1 MTDALPADVS
11 DTLQHTFTNTH
22 MFKIN
27 PTRTPWRLLCALTA
41 GTLTLPPTLSL
52 QASPAMEQLFG
63 ILKAKGSLT
72 QEEHDLL
79 VSAMRA
85 DEAKSAAPA
94 AAAPASAS
102 VLEKRV
108 ASQET
113 KIKELES
120 ALSGTKGKVE
130 ELSASASPE
139 SISKKIVD
147 QASKVE
153 HLEDVIAG
161 TKGQLEELSKVTDNT
176 SPTTMSKT
184 DLDLLLADKWYERIK
199 LRGYGQFRYESVLN
213 QDGTLNVPND
223 SFASDAQTLGLR
235 RGRMVLSGD
244 VSQHLYMY
252 LQADFFGNLSGTNAM
267 QARDY
272 YADISLDPAREFRVR
287 LGQSKVP
294 FGWSNLQSSQNR
306 LALERPDALN
316 SAVEGERDF
325 GAYLMWAPY
334 EIRNRFKDLVKMG
347 LRGSGDYGVV
357 AIGAFSGQ
365 GLNRADVN
373 GQTHYAA
380 RVAYPFE
387 FPNGQFFEVGIQ
399 GYTGKFVPTAA
410 RVGPVGG
417 PTPTFNARGVD
428 DQRVGVT
435 AILFPQPFGL
445 EAEWNWGQGPVLSQ
459 DMKTI
464 TSGDISG
471 GYVQASYRHIFANQQ
486 ELIPFARWQHSD
498 GGRKFATN
506 APNNQ
511 VDEIGVGLRYM
522 PYPEMELTLMYT
534 HGSRTNTTTST
545 TAPAASQYKDV
556 TADYIGL
563 QAQLNF

>member
-94 AAAPASAS
+94 TAAPASAS
-102 VLEKRV
+102 ILEKRV
-108 ASQET
+108 ANQET

-120 ALSGTKGKVE
+120 ALSGTKGKIE
-130 ELSASASPE
+130 ELSVSASPE
-139 SISKKIVD
+139 SITKKIAD

-153 HLEDVIAG
+153 HLEDIISG
-161 TKGQLEELSKVTDNT
+161 TKGQLEEMSKVTDNT
-176 SPTTMSKT
+176 SSSAMSKAQ
-184 DLDLLLADKWYERIK
+184 LDEMLADKWYERLK
-199 LRGYGQFRYESVLN
+199 MKGYAQIRAESIIN
-213 QDGTLNVPND
+213 QSTVNPGYNVAND
-223 SFASDAQTLGLR
+223 PFANDAQSVGIR
-235 RGRMVLSGD
+235 RGRIAFSGD
-244 VSQHLYMY
+244 VTNHLYMY
-252 LQADFFGNLSGTNAM
+252 LQADFFGTLSGSNVL

-272 YADISLDPAREFRVR
+272 YADVSLDPAREFRVR
-287 LGQSKVP
+287 LGLSKVP
-294 FGWSNLQSSQNR
+294 FGYSNVQSSQNR
-306 LALERPDALN
+306 LALERPDAIN
-316 SAVEGERDF
+316 SAAEGERDF

-357 AIGAFSGQ
+357 TVGAYSGQ
-365 GLNRADVN
+365 GINKTDLN
-373 GQTHYAA
+373 GQPHYIA
-380 RVAYPFE
+380 RIAYPFE
-387 FPNGQFFEVGIQ
+387 LPNGQFLEFGLQ
-399 GYTGKFVPTAA
+399 GYRGNYVPTTDKIGAKAA
-410 RVGPVGG
+410 PRYKAGG
-417 PTPTFNARGVD
+417 VN
-428 DQRVGVT
+428 DQRVGIS

-445 EAEWNWGQGPVLSQ
+445 EAEWNWGQGPVLSN

-464 TSGDISG
+464 TSGGLSG
-471 GYVQASYRHIFANQQ
+471 GYVQASYRHIFSNQQ
-486 ELIPFARWQHSD
+486 ELIPFARWQTYD

-506 APNNQ
+506 APRSQ
-511 VDEIGVGLRYM
+511 VDEIGVGLRYI

-534 HGSRTNTTTST
+534 HGDRTNTSKV
-545 TAPAASQYKDV
+545 APSGKYENV